1 MLIKIIISN
10 KYDPILLNELK
21 GLKFLIMWDKFIE
34 LVNNLIICNVIYLG
48 KESNFFKNSQEG

>member
-10 KYDPILLNELK
+10 KYDSILLNELK

-48 KESNFFKNSQEG
+48 KESNFFKNS